1 MNREMVDLVV
11 VGAGMAGVC
20 AAIEAAERGLQV
32 LLLDATYGGGASGIS
47 GGVIYAGGGTV
58 VQKEAGVSDSADN
71 MYNYLK
77 CEVGQLVSDD
87 MIHQFC
93 NESASTINWLIAKGV
108 KFESTIC
115 PYKTSYPSDQF
126 YLYYS
131 GNEKCY
137 PYNQAARPVPRGHRV
152 YAKGLDSGK
161 VLMQT
166 LLDYAKKMPHLDFRP
181 LCKVTELLIE
191 NGEVK
196 GLRYT
201 GVQNFDNSKHRR
213 YANLSNNYGKYI
225 KTIGVYA
232 GKKADR
238 ILRSAAAQ
246 YEVRAHGVV
255 LSAGGFIFNKEMLA
269 EYDVKDAAD
278 LMPLGTIYDNGNGI
292 RLGISAGGATDNMQ
306 NVSAWRFFSPPSDF
320 IRGIAVDGQ
329 GNRIINEDLYG
340 ATFSKKLIKDHQ
352 GECYLI
358 VDREIFEAAKRNGLK
373 ESLSFQALQLQYL
386 FKMGTYKADTLS
398 KLAKKIKV
406 DELSLIDTI
415 RQYNNAIA
423 LGEPDPM
430 HKAKEICTPLIR
442 PPFYAVKMSI
452 KNSPFFPTPGLTLG
466 GLKVDEQTGEVLNT
480 SGQPISALYA
490 AGRTAV
496 GICSN
501 SYISGLSLADAVF
514 SGRRAARHLASKI
527 LT

>member
-1 MNREMVDLVV
+1 MNREMFDFIV

-20 AAIEAAERGLQV
+20 AAIEAAERGLNV

-47 GGVIYAGGGTV
+47 GGVVYAGGGTV
-58 VQKEAGVSDSADN
+58 VQRNAGVEDSADN
-71 MYNYLK
+71 MFNYLK
-77 CEVGQLVSDD
+77 NEVGQMLSDD
-87 MIHQFC
+87 TIRTFC
-93 NESASTINWLIAKGV
+93 EESAPTIDWLIAKGV

-137 PYNQAARPVPRGHRV
+137 PYNQSAHPAPRGHRV
-152 YAKGLDSGK
+152 FAKGLDSGK

-166 LLDYAKKMPHLDFRP
+166 LLNYAKSMPNLDFRP
-181 LCKVTELLIE
+181 MCKVTELLIE
-191 NGEVK
+191 HNEVK
-196 GLRYT
+196 GVRFT
-201 GVQNFDNSKHRR
+201 GEKNYENARHKR

-225 KTIGVYA
+225 KSLGEYA
-232 GKKADR
+232 SKKADR
-238 ILRSAAAQ
+238 IVKSASSQ
-246 YEVRAHGVV
+246 YEVRSHGVL

-269 EYDVKDAAD
+269 EYDVKDAAN
-278 LMPLGTIYDNGNGI
+278 LMPLGTVYDNGNGI
-292 RLGISAGGATDNMQ
+292 QLGISAGGATDHMQ

-329 GNRIINEDLYG
+329 GKRIINEDLYG
-340 ATFSKKLIKDHQ
+340 ATFSKKLIKEHQ

-358 VDREIFEAAKRNGLK
+358 VDRDIFEAAKRNGLN
-373 ESLSFQALQLQYL
+373 ESLSFQSLQLRYL
-386 FKMGTYKADTLS
+386 FTMGTYKADSITT
-398 KLAKKIKV
+398 LAKKIQI
-406 DELSLIDTI
+406 DEQSLIETI
-415 RQYNNAIA
+415 AQYNNAIA
-423 LGEPDPM
+423 LGKPDPV

-466 GLKVDEQTGEVLNT
+466 GLKVEEHTGEVLNA
-480 SGQPISALYA
+480 SDQPIAGLYA

-501 SYISGLSLADAVF
+501 SYISGLSLADAAF
-514 SGRRAARHLASKI
+514 SGRRAARHVASKVS
-527 LT
+527 T